1 MNASVLLR
9 ATDIHKTYSLRAGFM
24 GQVVGRKVDEVR
36 AVDGVSLELD
46 AGQVLALVGESGSGK
61 TTMGKMVSLVER
73 PTAGKIEFDGED
85 VTHLSSS
92 RLKALRQEVQ
102 MIFQNPYESLDPRHT
117 IGTSVME
124 PLIIHRI
131 GTKGE
136 RRDKVEEALSQVE
149 LRPASKFVD
158 RFAQDLSGGQ
168 LQRVSIARTLVL
180 APRLIVADEPV
191 SMLDVSVRSGVM
203 NLMLNL
209 QANLQMAY
217 FYITHDLAVAR
228 YMSNRIA
235 VMYLG
240 VVVEEGPTDQLIE
253 RAAHPYTR
261 LLIMAVPEHKVGK
274 KRRRVQLSGEAAAIK
289 EIPTGCRFHPR
300 CPLAKQV
307 CSVEEPPVVTVA
319 PGRRAAC
326 HFAQEVFDKQELIL
340 NV

>member
-9 ATDIHKTYSLRAGFM
+9 ATGIHKTYTLRAGFM
-24 GQVVGRKVDEVR
+24 GQVVGRNVDEVR

-85 VTHLSSS
+85 VTRVSSS

-124 PLIIHRI
+124 PLIIHSI

-136 RRDKVEEALSQVE
+136 RRDKVEEVLSQVE

-158 RFAQDLSGGQ
+158 RFPQDLSGGQ

-203 NLMLNL
+203 NLMLDL
-209 QANLQMAY
+209 QTNLQMAY

-261 LLIMAVPEHKVGK
+261 LLIMAVPEHRVGK
-274 KRRRVQLSGEAAAIK
+274 KRRRVQLTGEAAAIK

-300 CPLAKQV
+300 CPLAKEV

-319 PGRRAAC
+319 TGRRAVC
-326 HFAQEVFDKQELIL
+326 HFAQEVFDNPELIL
-340 NV
+340 ND